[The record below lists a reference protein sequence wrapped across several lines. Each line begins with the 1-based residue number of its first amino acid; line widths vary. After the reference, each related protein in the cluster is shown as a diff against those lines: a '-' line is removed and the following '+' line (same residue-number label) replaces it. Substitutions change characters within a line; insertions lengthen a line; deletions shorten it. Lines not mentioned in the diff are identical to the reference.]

1 MADEVLTGTHAVSA
15 VLEHNPARVRQVYIN
30 EKQTNNRLDRVIA
43 LADQEEVP
51 VYRVARNKLDRLSA
65 NTVHQGIVA
74 LCQPLPR
81 RTEKEL
87 LWDLGKLDRPAM
99 LLVLDGIQ
107 DPHNLGACVRTASG
121 AGGDGVVIAR
131 DRSAPITPVVHKAAS
146 GAMETMP
153 IYTVTNIARTL
164 QDLKQETGLWIY
176 GTSDRAEKNLY
187 QLDLTTSFAIV
198 LGAEG
203 KGIRRL
209 VAEQCDELVS
219 LPMQG
224 SVSSLNVSV
233 AAGVCVYEA
242 MRQRML

>member
-1 MADEVLTGTHAVSA
+1 MADEVLTGIHAVSA

-30 EKQTNNRLDRVIA
+30 EKQANNRLDRVVA
-43 LADQEEVP
+43 LADREKVP
-51 VYRVARNKLDRLSA
+51 IYRVPRNKLDRLST

-87 LWDLGKLDRPAM
+87 LWDMGKLDRPAM

-107 DPHNLGACVRTASG
+107 DPHNLGACVRSVSG

-131 DRSAPITPVVHKAAS
+131 DRSAPITPVVHRAAS

-153 IYTVTNIARTL
+153 VYTVTNIARTL
-164 QDLKQETGLWIY
+164 AELKQETGLWIY

-219 LPMQG
+219 LPMLG
-224 SVSSLNVSV
+224 SVNSLNVSV

-242 MRQRML
+242 MRQRMV